1 VAGDRRFVKGGLPI
15 GPVDSILV
23 LTADGWAP
31 GPPSA
36 ASGGLTQAEADLL
49 YDALGASLAAVG
61 AHEALSNPHPTY
73 LTEAEA
79 DAIYALLGD
88 ADAAVASHEAEAN
101 PHPNYLTETEAN
113 ALYDALGVAAAAI
126 SAHEGASDP
135 HPSYLTAAEGNA
147 AYQALDATLT
157 ALAGL
162 NGTAGLV
169 EQTGVDT
176 FTKRAIGVA
185 SATDILTRAD
195 GDLRYAAYGGGGGG
209 GTGNSYFPSGWG

>member
-1 VAGDRRFVKGGLPI
+1 VAGDRRFVKGLPS

-23 LTADGWAP
+23 LTDEGWRA
-31 GPPSA
+31 GPPGA

-49 YDALGASLAAVG
+49 YDQLGAALAAVG

-88 ADAAVASHEAEAN
+88 ADAAVASHEAAAN
-101 PHPNYLTETEAN
+101 PHAQYLTEAEAN
-113 ALYDALGVAAAAI
+113 ALYEALGAAASAI
-126 SAHEGASDP
+126 SAHELASDP
-135 HPSYLTAAEGNA
+135 HPGYLTAAEGNA

-169 EQTGVDT
+169 EQTGADT

-209 GTGNSYFPSGWG
+209 TGNSYFPSGWG